1 MEMGLPE
8 PASISITRDKEKWN
22 SKNFSCGERKMEK
35 SMEIKLRNRSL
46 PASLRIYRISY
57 DNAISVELI
66 ESLFL
71 FDTNEQYLHMREK
84 S

>member
-1 MEMGLPE
+1 MRRTQNG
-8 PASISITRDKEKWN
+8 
-22 SKNFSCGERKMEK
+22 KNQLK
-35 SMEIKLRNRSL
+35 NRSL

-71 FDTNEQYLHMREK
+71 FDTNEQYLRVREN